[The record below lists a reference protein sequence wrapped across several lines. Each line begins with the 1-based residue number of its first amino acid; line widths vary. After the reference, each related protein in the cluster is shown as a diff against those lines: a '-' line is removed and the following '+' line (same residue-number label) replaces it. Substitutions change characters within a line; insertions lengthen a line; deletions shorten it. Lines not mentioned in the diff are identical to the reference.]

1 MHHLR
6 LIAQGRVQGVGYRFF
21 VHREAVRLKLHGI
34 VRNLPDGDVEIVA
47 EGERAALEQLVR
59 IASEPPRGHVT
70 NVHVHWD
77 EGPGRYD
84 GFRTA

>member
-21 VHREAVRLKLHGI
+21 VYREAVRLQLHGI

-47 EGERAALEQLVR
+47 EGDRAALEQLVR

-70 NVHVHWD
+70 NVHVQWD